1 MLYIEFSK
9 RINAQSPISF
19 EIIDKANWKFYSK
32 IEEALN
38 IYLKDL
44 ARTTKSLI
52 PLSFILNLR

>member
-19 EIIDKANWKFYSK
+19 EIIDKANCKFYSK